1 MYAFMIV
8 STIYIF
14 NMIYNFYKNKPISN
28 KIEDNEYNYLFDY
41 DNYINKLYDDFP
53 SEHYYNRYLLFNYLS
68 KDENF
73 NRLEK
78 IFDNSLYNRMEE
90 TIENNKI
97 LKEKYELLN
106 IKLGDNLFSY
116 KNDLQIPIKIN
127 DKEFNT
133 SFGYLNFVRWFLEN
147 DFFLYIYKI
156 ENEN

>member
-1 MYAFMIV
+1 MYIFMIV
-8 STIYIF
+8 SSAYIF
-14 NMIYNFYKNKPISN
+14 NMIYNFYKNKPIPD
-28 KIEDNEYNYLFDY
+28 KMEDSEYNYLFNY

-53 SEHYYNRYLLFNYLS
+53 SVHYYNRYLLFNYLS
-68 KDENF
+68 KDDNF

-106 IKLGDNLFSY
+106 TKLGDNLFSY
-116 KNDLQIPIKIN
+116 KNNLQIPIKFN
-127 DKEFNT
+127 NREFNT